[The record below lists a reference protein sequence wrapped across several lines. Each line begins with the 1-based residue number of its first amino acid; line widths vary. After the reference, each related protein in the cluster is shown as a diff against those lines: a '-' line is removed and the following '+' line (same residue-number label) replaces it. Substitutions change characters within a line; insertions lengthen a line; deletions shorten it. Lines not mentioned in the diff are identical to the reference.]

1 MEPLLTRKKKRKK
14 KITESFG
21 QKNIPSVGMCVC
33 VCVLGLDSVL
43 YSLLSVF
50 SCVVGFRSRKLFYL
64 YYQSGLFLEY
74 P

>member
-1 MEPLLTRKKKRKK
+1 MEPLLTRKKKKEKK
-14 KITESFG
+14 KSR
-21 QKNIPSVGMCVC
+21 NRSVKKIFRVWVCVC